1 MRTRKA
7 SAALLAAVLTLGL
20 GSAAC
25 GGGDSGGTSGE
36 GNLRDAGEQ
45 NQVSEGGDTG
55 DATEDDSAPV
65 GGTNS
70 GGTDTPGGTGDGTGG
85 NAGP

>member
-7 SAALLAAVLTLGL
+7 SAALLAVVLTLGL

-25 GGGDSGGTSGE
+25 GEADDANTTGE
-36 GNLRDAGEQ
+36 GNLRDSGEQ
-45 NQVSEGGDTG
+45 NQPSEGGDTG

-65 GGTNS
+65 GGTDS
-70 GGTDTPGGTGDGTGG
+70 GSQDGGGSQTG
-85 NAGP
+85 P

>member
-7 SAALLAAVLTLGL
+7 SAAVLAAVLTLGL

-45 NQVSEGGDTG
+45 NTPSEGGDTG
-55 DATEDDSAPV
+55 DATNDDSAPV
-65 GGTNS
+65 GGTESGNQS
-70 GGTDTPGGTGDGTGG
+70 GGGTGG
-85 NAGP
+85 NTAP

>member
-65 GGTNS
+65 GGTNTGS
-70 GGTDTPGGTGDGTGG
+70 DTGANTGGT